1 MLEKPNASGPK
12 TVEDKTEKNL
22 EEKDVSVLLINQN
35 NPSLWLRLYQEYC
48 FSSQPII
55 EGVSK
60 ELSLSQRQ
68 GLMQVHREIKR
79 FGIVSQK

>member
-48 FSSQPII
+48 FSS
-55 EGVSK
+55 
-60 ELSLSQRQ
+60 
-68 GLMQVHREIKR
+68 
-79 FGIVSQK
+79 